1 MPPGCIFLID
11 KNAETAF
18 FSVSI
23 SNEKLAIVEI
33 LKKTGQNVV
42 QNNIFEFYVIKNNIS
57 KKTALFFRFWKNR
70 PKISFFKICQKK
82 MIYEKIV

>member
-42 QNNIFEFYVIKNNIS
+42 QNNIFEFFVIKNNIF
-57 KKTALFFRFWKNR
+57 KKNDFFSFLK
-70 PKISFFKICQKK
+70 KQAKKFHFFKICPKK
-82 MIYEKIV
+82 RVL

>member
-42 QNNIFEFYVIKNNIS
+42 QNNIFEFFVIKNNIF
-57 KKTALFFRFWKNR
+57 KKKRLFFIFEKTGQ
-70 PKISFFKICQKK
+70 KISFF
-82 MIYEKIV
+82 